1 VTAAVHPRIFK
12 ESQMAMPA
20 FRTPTSLHPEGF
32 GQLATMPSRKERL
45 AIVSTDSKLCGIA
58 AYTAALRRQLGDA
71 FDITV
76 FNLDQYLLRSPHRR
90 VRKLADRHIQEI
102 CRAIQRFDV
111 VNLQLEHGTLG
122 RYGTD
127 IYRRFCWLTG
137 AAPRLS
143 VTFHTLLM
151 PPAFDATGFAKA
163 LVRFKFKTAARMQA
177 DFHRTHL
184 LSRGI
189 ARQLRRIQRYKP
201 VSAIVHNRRD
211 LNDARYLYGIQ
222 RVFDHPLSYLGAGEV
237 EAIRSTA
244 ARRRF
249 AMLDDLPPDAALIG
263 VFGFLNEYKGIGT
276 AIQALQYLPNNHH
289 LLIFGGVHPQ
299 EIVPRQ
305 PRHPYISSL
314 FDGAYMDTTLYDRL
328 SGTGAGNA
336 PPLVVA
342 ADQGLRELLGAHPRD
357 LSARIHFMGAL
368 GESDFLSGMT
378 ICDAVVFPYL
388 EVGQSSSGPIS
399 QALELGCRIIASRTH
414 TFLEFAEYHKNAV
427 EFFDIGN
434 HLELAERLSAC
445 PQFKA
450 RSGLPDFNIETNK
463 ATYLLAN
470 SNMASSKMAD
480 TKINGPPLGLD
491 RARSQVKARSRQAVA
506 D

>member
-1 VTAAVHPRIFK
+1 
-12 ESQMAMPA
+12 MAMPA
-20 FRTPTSLHPEGF
+20 FRSASSLYPNRF
-32 GQLATMPSRKERL
+32 GQLAPLPSSKESL
-45 AIVSTDSKLCGIA
+45 AIVSSSSKLCGVA
-58 AYTAALRRQLGDA
+58 AYTAALRRQLGEA

-76 FNLDQYLLRSPHRR
+76 FDLDQYLLRSPHRR
-90 VRKLADRHIQEI
+90 VRKLADRHVRGI
-102 CRAIQRFDV
+102 CRAIRHFDA

-122 RYGTD
+122 RYATD
-127 IYRRFCWLTG
+127 IYRRFCWLTA

-151 PPAFDATGFAKA
+151 PPSFDGTAFAKA
-163 LVRFKFKTAARMQA
+163 LVRFKFKTAARMQT
-177 DFHRTHL
+177 DFRRTHL
-184 LSRGI
+184 LSYGI
-189 ARQLRRIQRYKP
+189 ARQLRRTQRYKQ

-211 LNDARYLYGIQ
+211 LRDARYLYGVKH
-222 RVFDHPLSYLGAGEV
+222 VFDHPLSYLGAAEV
-237 EAIRSTA
+237 DAVHSSA
-244 ARRRF
+244 SRRRF
-249 AMLDDLPPDAALIG
+249 PMLDELPPDAALIG

-276 AIQALQYLPNNHH
+276 AIQALQYLPSNHH

-299 EIVPRQ
+299 EIAPRQ
-305 PRHPYISSL
+305 PRHPYLSSL
-314 FDGAYMDTTLYDRL
+314 FDDAYMDTTLYDRL
-328 SGTGAGNA
+328 SATGAQSA

-368 GESDFLSGMT
+368 GEADFLSGMA

-414 TFLEFAEYHKNAV
+414 TFLEFAEYHKDAV

-434 HLELAERLSAC
+434 HLELAERLLARR
-445 PQFKA
+445 QFSPR
-450 RSGLPDFNIETNK
+450 RSLPEFNIETNK

-470 SNMASSKMAD
+470 SPIS
-480 TKINGPPLGLD
+480 GRQLRLD
-491 RARSQVKARSRQAVA
+491 RSRRPVPASPGQPVGV
-506 D
+506 

>member
-1 VTAAVHPRIFK
+1 MV
-12 ESQMAMPA
+12 MPW
-20 FRTPTSLHPEGF
+20 FRSPTSLRPEGF
-32 GQLATMPSRKERL
+32 GQLATPPPRKERL
-45 AIVSTDSKLCGIA
+45 AIVSTSSKLCGIA
-58 AYTAALRRQLGDA
+58 AYTAALRRQLSDA

-76 FNLDQYLLRSPHRR
+76 FDLDQYLLRSPHRR

-102 CRAIQRFDV
+102 CRAIRHFDA

-122 RYGTD
+122 RYGSD
-127 IYRRFCWLTG
+127 IYRRFCWLTA

-151 PPAFDATGFAKA
+151 PPSLDVAPFMKA
-163 LVRFKFKTAARMQA
+163 LVTGRIKKAARMQA

-184 LSRGI
+184 LSYRI
-189 ARQLRRIQRYKP
+189 ARQLRRTERKKQ

-211 LNDARYLYGIQ
+211 LYHATCLYGISQ
-222 RVFDHPLSYLGAGEV
+222 VFDHPLSFLGAAEV
-237 EAIRSTA
+237 DAIRAGAS
-244 ARRRF
+244 RRRF
-249 AMLDDLPPDAALIG
+249 AMLDNLPPDAVLVG

-276 AIQALQYLPNNHH
+276 AIQALHYLPSNHH
-289 LLIFGGVHPQ
+289 LLIFGGVHPH
-299 EIVPRQ
+299 EIAPRQ

-314 FDGAYMDTTLYDRL
+314 FDDAYMDTTLYDRM
-328 SGTGAGNA
+328 SAVGAQNDA
-336 PPLVVA
+336 QPLVVA
-342 ADQGLRELLGAHPRD
+342 ADQGLRELLGTHPRD

-368 GESDFLSGMT
+368 AEQDFLSGMA

-414 TFLEFAEYHKNAV
+414 TFLEFAEYHENAV

-434 HLELAERLSAC
+434 HLELAERLL
-445 PQFKA
+445 A
-450 RSGLPDFNIETNK
+450 RREFSPRCGLPEFNIATNK

-470 SNMASSKMAD
+470 G
-480 TKINGPPLGLD
+480 KITGPPPSLD
-491 RARSQVKARSRQAVA
+491 RARSLLKARRAEHVGS
-506 D
+506 

>member
-1 VTAAVHPRIFK
+1 
-12 ESQMAMPA
+12 MAMPA
-20 FRTPTSLHPEGF
+20 FRSPISLHPEGY
-32 GQLATMPSRKERL
+32 GQLATMPSRKESL
-45 AIVSTDSKLCGIA
+45 AIVSTSSKLCGIA

-71 FDITV
+71 YDITV
-76 FNLDQYLLRSPHRR
+76 FDLDQYLMRNPNRR
-90 VRKLADRHIQEI
+90 VRKLADLHIKEI
-102 CRAIQRFDV
+102 CRALRRFDV

-122 RYGTD
+122 RYGKD
-127 IYRRFCWLTG
+127 IYRRFCWLTE

-143 VTFHTLLM
+143 VSFHTLLM
-151 PPAFDATGFAKA
+151 PPGFDATGFAKA
-163 LVRFKFKTAARMQA
+163 LVMSKFKTAARMQA
-177 DFHRTHL
+177 DFRRTHL
-184 LSRGI
+184 LSHGI
-189 ARQLRRIQRYKP
+189 ARQLRRIQRHKP

-211 LNDARYLYGIQ
+211 LYDVKYLFGLD

-237 EAIRSTA
+237 EAIRGSA
-244 ARRRF
+244 SRRQF
-249 AMLDDLPPDAALIG
+249 SMLDALPADAVLIG

-276 AIQALQYLPNNHH
+276 AIQALQYLPDNHH

-305 PRHPYISSL
+305 SRHPYITSL

-328 SGTGAGNA
+328 SGAGPGNA

-368 GESDFLSGMT
+368 GEPDFLSGMT

-414 TFLEFAEYHKNAV
+414 TFLGFAEYHKNAV

-434 HLELAERLSAC
+434 HLELAERLSAR
-445 PQFKA
+445 PQFSA
-450 RSGLPDFNIETNK
+450 RRGLPEFNIATNK

-470 SNMASSKMAD
+470 SRLAQAQPDAD
-480 TKINGPPLGLD
+480 ESETAAPD
-491 RARSQVKARSRQAVA
+491 ARQQQTGR
-506 D
+506 